1 MKTTPVSWRGKLGSP
16 EGDKLEQ
23 IFRHFHRKF
32 ADDPIQAFARF
43 FAKASHAACSGT
55 GLLTYLR
62 PSDASNV
69 ADLRLCSCARR
80 RRDRFVAK
88 GLRFE
93 AARQR
98 GGLEFAEAT
107 VCPEA
112 ELLLPRSHEEDERAK
127 SDADVRA

>member
-1 MKTTPVSWRGKLGSP
+1 MKTTPVSSRSTTGSP

-23 IFRHFHRKF
+23 IFGHFRRQF
-32 ADDPIQAFARF
+32 ANDPIRAFASF

-98 GGLEFAEAT
+98 GGLAFAEVT

-112 ELLLPRSHEEDERAK
+112 ELLLPRSHENGDRAK
-127 SDADVRA
+127 SDAEVRA